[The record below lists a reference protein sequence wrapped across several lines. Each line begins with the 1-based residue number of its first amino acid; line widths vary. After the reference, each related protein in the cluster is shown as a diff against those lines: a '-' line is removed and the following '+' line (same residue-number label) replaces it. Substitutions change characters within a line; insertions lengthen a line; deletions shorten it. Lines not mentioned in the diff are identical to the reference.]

1 MPLSPLRAG
10 DRRLE
15 RGHPHVK
22 KISVFDKREQR
33 KLAFYAE
40 RTTDDKPSA
49 EKACILCRGAK
60 EEDRRSTDVWIN
72 INRTNNGETSA

>member
-1 MPLSPLRAG
+1 MSEYIHFSWHASTPLWAG

-22 KISVFDKREQR
+22 RQAFSISKSRDE
-33 KLAFYAE
+33 LACYAE

-60 EEDRRSTDVWIN
+60 EEDEVN
-72 INRTNNGETSA
+72 